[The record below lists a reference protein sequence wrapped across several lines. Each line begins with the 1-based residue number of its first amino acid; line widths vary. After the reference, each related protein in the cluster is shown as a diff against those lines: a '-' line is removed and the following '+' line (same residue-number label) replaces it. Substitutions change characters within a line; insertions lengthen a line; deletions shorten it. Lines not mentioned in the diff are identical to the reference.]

1 MLVFMKI
8 CSIIP
13 AYQESRA
20 IKQVVTLTQKYC
32 TCVVVVDDG
41 STDNTNRIAED
52 SGAIVLRHSKN
63 LGKGA
68 ALRTGFNYAVETACD
83 IIITL
88 DGDMQHNP
96 HSIPR
101 FIEKIN
107 KGFDVIV
114 GSRYATKSEE
124 MPFARK
130 LSNLI
135 TTQALRVFF
144 KVPVT
149 DSQSGF
155 RAFRKEVLEA
165 ISVRDDGFAA
175 ETEILIDA
183 KRAGFKISEVPIAT
197 NYGEEESKI
206 RARRDITR
214 WLLTLGR
221 NLLPHSRLVRQSE

>member
-1 MLVFMKI
+1 MKI

-32 TCVVVVDDG
+32 TCVIVVDDG
-41 STDNTNRIAED
+41 STDDTKRIAED
-52 SGAIVLRHSKN
+52 SGAIVLRHPHN

-68 ALRTGFNYAVETACD
+68 ALRTGFTYAVETACD
-83 IIITL
+83 IIITI

-101 FIEKIN
+101 FIKKIN

-124 MPFARK
+124 MPFMRK

-206 RARRDITR
+206 RAHRDIAR
-214 WLLTLGR
+214 WLVTLSR
-221 NLLPHSRLVRQSE
+221 NLFPHSRFVRQSE

>member
-1 MLVFMKI
+1 
-8 CSIIP
+8 
-13 AYQESRA
+13 
-20 IKQVVTLTQKYC
+20 
-32 TCVVVVDDG
+32 VVVDDG